1 MRECEHAI
9 KVDTTDPT
17 VGKAAHLMAC
27 ELGEALAGPGI
38 PEPDHAVRA
47 CRVDER
53 QPVVPLKPHNAPV
66 VLADVSAAVVA
77 QVPDLE
83 VAIHPP

>member
-1 MRECEHAI
+1 MLECEHSI
-9 KVDTTDPT
+9 KVDKTDST
-17 VGKAAHLMAC
+17 VGKAAHLVAR
-27 ELGEALAGPGI
+27 ELGEALAGPSI
-38 PEPDHAVRA
+38 PEPHDAVRA

-53 QPVVPLKPHNAPV
+53 QPVVPLKPHNAPI

-83 VAIHPP
+83 VAVHPP